1 MQIASPTM
9 MQRDEAERLKSLAQY
24 EILDTL
30 PDPALDEITRLAA
43 SFCRAPY
50 AFISFIDASR
60 VWFKSRI
67 GFLSRQHCVKAPGAS
82 HCHYWCRANGKPGK
96 IRYLRDSPF
105 REGGFR
111 ETRFH
116 NGSST
121 RFPRQKTLHH
131 SPQTDEEETTVDIRA
146 FSSPRLGTA
155 SIKPALA
162 ARIVAQVVL
171 PVGTS

>member
-1 MQIASPTM
+1 MQIAIPTM

-67 GFLSRQHCVKAPGAS
+67 GFLSRQQPRATSACQYTILEPNAMVIDDGAK
-82 HCHYWCRANGKPGK
+82 R
-96 IRYLRDSPF
+96 
-105 REGGFR
+105 
-111 ETRFH
+111 
-116 NGSST
+116 
-121 RFPRQKTLHH
+121 
-131 SPQTDEEETTVDIRA
+131 
-146 FSSPRLGTA
+146 
-155 SIKPALA
+155 
-162 ARIVAQVVL
+162 
-171 PVGTS
+171 